1 MMIRAST
8 KNVSWVKLAW
18 VLFAVGCAS
27 GADAEDV
34 LDEFATSSSGG
45 EDAGDP
51 FEGGETHLDP
61 WTPGDEGTGSSDGT
75 DTTDTGNL
83 EDCAPPVSPPS
94 VVWATTNTL
103 QVLAIDADATTVG
116 STFAAP
122 LPASVADAVAVSQHG
137 DAGLS
142 FVALGSGERTIA
154 VYRRDLADCVD
165 TNGEPGVQTSAGTM
179 DLLDFEDDE
188 CIAWSTVLT
197 GDTGEFGALAWGRG
211 TWSTEEC
218 RWHDADL
225 WVGRTRFGFFSD
237 EAEVVRVDGQTG
249 DVLASIVVP
258 DLTKLVDLSVDAN
271 GEVWVVGPGNRL
283 GRLDPQTQQYTSVD
297 DGVTGDVSHRGL
309 TIDPEGRV
317 WRCTLTAVQR
327 VSPESGQVLS
337 IPGPFDFL
345 RDCAVDSGGRL
356 WVAANDATGSGADLT
371 AYSLETLDL
380 LQQQDLGT
388 QSTLTLAVDEE
399 GRVWR
404 TTPQQFQRWD
414 PATGELI
421 GLELPDELASSSPGR
436 LATASSLWLGG

>member
-1 MMIRAST
+1 M
-8 KNVSWVKLAW
+8 
-18 VLFAVGCAS
+18 
-27 GADAEDV
+27 
-34 LDEFATSSSGG
+34 
-45 EDAGDP
+45 
-51 FEGGETHLDP
+51 
-61 WTPGDEGTGSSDGT
+61 
-75 DTTDTGNL
+75 
-83 EDCAPPVSPPS
+83 
-94 VVWATTNTL
+94 
-103 QVLAIDADATTVG
+103 
-116 STFAAP
+116 
-122 LPASVADAVAVSQHG
+122 
-137 DAGLS
+137 
-142 FVALGSGERTIA
+142 
-154 VYRRDLADCVD
+154 
-165 TNGEPGVQTSAGTM
+165 
-179 DLLDFEDDE
+179 
-188 CIAWSTVLT
+188 
-197 GDTGEFGALAWGRG
+197 
-211 TWSTEEC
+211 
-218 RWHDADL
+218 
-225 WVGRTRFGFFSD
+225 
-237 EAEVVRVDGQTG
+237 
-249 DVLASIVVP
+249 LASIVVP